1 MNGAEQYRYEQALR
15 HSIANDIK
23 RFQSNFKNKKD
34 IQEAIKIV
42 EKKN

>member
-1 MNGAEQYRYEQALR
+1 MNGKDVYHMEQILR
-15 HSIANDIK
+15 QSIANDIK
-23 RFQSNFKNKKD
+23 RFGSNFKNKKD

>member
-1 MNGAEQYRYEQALR
+1 MNGKEQYQFEQALR
-15 HSIANDIK
+15 HSIANDMR

>member
-1 MNGAEQYRYEQALR
+1 MNGKEIYRMEQVLR
-15 HSIANDIK
+15 QSIANDIK
-23 RFQSNFKNKKD
+23 RFEANFKNKKD

>member
-15 HSIANDIK
+15 KSIADDMK
-23 RFQSNFKNKKD
+23 RFQANFKNKKD

>member
-1 MNGAEQYRYEQALR
+1 MNGKEIYRIEQILR
-15 HSIANDIK
+15 QSIANDIK
-23 RFQSNFKNKKD
+23 RFESNFKNKKD